1 MRNINEFTKN
11 NTQVIEVLYLVKNN
25 RLSNR

>member
-25 RLSNR
+25 RLSNC

>member
-25 RLSNR
+25 RLSIR